1 MTRQTFILIV
11 SIYGFLLGISMLVL
25 PSMALGYFA
34 MNSEDVFAT
43 SLMQFFGIL
52 HIGHNYMSF
61 MLRKTTDNTVAKAYL
76 LSGAFILF
84 ASLGLG
90 LYNVYGR
97 NLPMH
102 SSAWLDWSL
111 WGILGAAS
119 LYFWK
124 KEK

>member
-1 MTRQTFILIV
+1 MTRQTYILIV
-11 SIYGFLLGISMLVL
+11 SIYGFLLGISMLLL
-25 PSMALGYFA
+25 PKMALSYFG
-34 MNSEDVFAT
+34 MNPEDMFTVG
-43 SLMQFFGIL
+43 LMQFFGIL

-61 MLRKTTDNTVAKAYL
+61 MLRKTTDTTVAKAFL
-76 LSGAFILF
+76 LAGAFILF

-90 LYNVYGR
+90 IYNVFGR

-102 SSAWLDWSL
+102 STAWLDWSL

-119 LYFWK
+119 LYFWS

>member
-1 MTRQTFILIV
+1 MTRQTYILIV
-11 SIYGFLLGISMLVL
+11 SIYGFLLGISMLLL
-25 PSMALGYFA
+25 PKMALSYFG
-34 MNSEDVFAT
+34 MNAEDNFTVG
-43 SLMQFFGIL
+43 LMQFFGVL

-61 MLRKTTDNTVAKAYL
+61 MLRKTTDIIVAKAFL
-76 LSGAFILF
+76 LGGAFILF

-102 SSAWLDWSL
+102 NTAWLDWSL
-111 WGILGAAS
+111 WGVLGAAS
-119 LYFWK
+119 LYFWS

>member
-1 MTRQTFILIV
+1 MTRQTYILIV
-11 SIYGFLLGISMLVL
+11 SIYGFLLGISMLL
-25 PSMALGYFA
+25 FPKMALGYFA
-34 MNSEDVFAT
+34 MNAEDTFTVG
-43 SLMQFFGIL
+43 LMQFFGIL

-61 MLRKTTDNTVAKAYL
+61 MLRKTHDTTVAKAFL
-76 LSGAFILF
+76 LGGAFILL

-90 LYNVYGR
+90 LYNVFGR

-102 SSAWLDWSL
+102 STAWLDWSL

-119 LYFWK
+119 LYFWS

>member
-11 SIYGFLLGISMLVL
+11 SIYGFLLGLSMLLL
-25 PSMALGYFA
+25 PSVALSYFA
-34 MNSEDVFAT
+34 MNPEDTFT
-43 SLMQFFGIL
+43 LGLMQFFGIL

-61 MLRKTTDNTVAKAYL
+61 MLRKTHDTTVAKAYL
-76 LSGAFILF
+76 LGGAFILF

-90 LYNVYGR
+90 LYNVFGR

-102 SSAWLDWSL
+102 ATAWLDWSV
-111 WGILGAAS
+111 WGILGIGS
-119 LYFWK
+119 LYFWM